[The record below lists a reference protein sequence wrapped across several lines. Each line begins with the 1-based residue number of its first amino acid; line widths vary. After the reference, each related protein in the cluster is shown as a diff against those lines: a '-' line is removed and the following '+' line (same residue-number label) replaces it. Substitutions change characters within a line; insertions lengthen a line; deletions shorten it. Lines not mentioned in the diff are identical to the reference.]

1 MTFRAILPWLT
12 VGIAMVVAVY
22 WLETFAPPSSRGVV
36 DADVLEL
43 PGRVWLVIGAYLLA
57 AFTVGA
63 ILMRRRT
70 ADTMPSRRPALKWLA
85 AALVATVVGGQATLV
100 FAEPWAVAFL
110 APAAILPTLLV
121 MTYLI
126 RRLGKKVNWRRA
138 HPRLRYWSHSPR

>member
-1 MTFRAILPWLT
+1 MTSRAILAWLT
-12 VGIAMVVAVY
+12 VGIALVVAVY
-22 WLETFAPPSSRGVV
+22 WLEIFAPPSSRGV
-36 DADVLEL
+36 ADVDLPEL

-63 ILMRRRT
+63 ILMRRRSS
-70 ADTMPSRRPALKWLA
+70 DNIPSRRPALKWLA
-85 AALVATVVGGQATLV
+85 AALAATVVGGQAALV

-126 RRLGKKVNWRRA
+126 RRLGKKVNWRRRW
-138 HPRLRYWSHSPR
+138 HCC